1 MKKLIVFMM
10 ALGLMLSCSEEQIT
24 SDIVTEDATETFAK
38 GKPLV
43 PKKTSIVLAPTA
55 VNTNIEG
62 RYMATLQEYDGELPT
77 DEITNVSWG
86 LPEYPN
92 YNQGTSGVV
101 DWDQNGVD
109 DIVSVLRVGRTW
121 WSDYKV
127 TVKLNGS
134 NEEIGI
140 NYNIQGGK
148 LLGFKDVNGDTFP
161 DIIMEYGIPACYD
174 GVIGDLSDTERTASQ
189 YNVGYNTFG
198 QYPLTTLEI
207 VSSMV
212 VRDVPKGRINNVKW
226 DLSEYGY
233 NCYVFYLDLLE
244 GTSWETRTDYFGNWP
259 GYSEWGFY
267 NDDSMNKNTVYTLRF
282 RYLDN
287 GEVYNLNFS
296 F

>member
-1 MKKLIVFMM
+1 MKKILLFLLLSIFLII
-10 ALGLMLSCSEEQIT
+10 GCT
-24 SDIVTEDATETFAK
+24 SDSLTPDLQTADLKT
-38 GKPLV
+38 PRV
-43 PKKTSIVLAPTA
+43 PKKTSIVLAPP
-55 VNTNIEG
+55 VNLPNNNEVG
-62 RYMATLQEYDGELPT
+62 RIMATLQEYDGELPT

-101 DWDQNGVD
+101 DWDQNGVN
-109 DIVSVLRVGRTW
+109 DIVSVLRVGRTF

-148 LLGFKDVNGDTFP
+148 LLGFKDVNNDGFP
-161 DIIMEYGIPACYD
+161 DIIMEYGKPNCYD
-174 GVIGDLSDTERTASQ
+174 GVIGDLSDTEQTKSR
-189 YNVGYNTFG
+189 YNVGYNISG

-233 NCYVFYLDLLE
+233 GCYVFYLDLLE
-244 GTSWETRTDYFGNWP
+244 GTSWETMTDYFGNWP
-259 GYSEWGFY
+259 GYGEWGFY
-267 NDDSMNKNTVYTLRF
+267 NSDGLTKNTVYTLRF

-287 GEVYNLNFS
+287 GEAYNLNFS